1 MVKFI
6 ITNFNSK
13 LILLTIPITSRMT
26 ELHLTLMNRR
36 FLSSEEAEEEIQNI
50 KHRIRTGESA
60 EDVLWEYRLDASFV
74 IDLALE

>member
-1 MVKFI
+1 
-6 ITNFNSK
+6 
-13 LILLTIPITSRMT
+13 MT